1 MVNTRGVRPPG
12 CYPIGGEVGVRR
24 WAVGAAFLALTACG
38 GGDVDAPT
46 SDAPAASWAG
56 GSLTQA
62 ELQAEVADELAQLET
77 RTALQRYEILHRAL
91 ESKVEGEVLAAR
103 CEATGAASV
112 EALLQA
118 EVDAKVPEADEGRIR
133 REFDRLSAQM
143 PGADYATVRPHL
155 VRQLRESDIASAR
168 LDYVA
173 GLKDAAGLRL
183 HLPYPDIPRTHV
195 EVREHDAVRG
205 PADAP
210 VTLVMFGEYQC
221 FFCRKALPLLGRL
234 ASEHSDLR
242 VVFKDFPMQGHDAA
256 RDAAVAARCAGQQG
270 RYWEMADRLMER
282 QDALAPADLEQ
293 HAVALGLDVA
303 PWRDCVADGIWQERI
318 EESVR
323 DGREAGVHA
332 TPTFFVNGRMVAGS
346 VGWERLDDLVS
357 SELAAV
363 AAAR

>member
-1 MVNTRGVRPPG
+1 MGIG
-12 CYPIGGEVGVRR
+12 CQGTG
-24 WAVGAAFLALTACG
+24 VGAPA
-38 GGDVDAPT
+38 

-56 GSLTQA
+56 GSISQA
-62 ELQAEVADELAQLET
+62 ELQADVAEELSQLET

-91 ESKVEGEVLAAR
+91 GSRVEAEVLAAR
-103 CEATGAASV
+103 QEATGAASI

-118 EVDAKVPEADEGRIR
+118 EVDAKVPEAEESRIR
-133 REFDRLSAQM
+133 REFDRLAAQM

-155 VRQLRESDIASAR
+155 VRQLRESDTASAR
-168 LDYVA
+168 LDYIA
-173 GLKDAAGLRL
+173 ALKDDAGLRL

-205 PADAP
+205 PADAA

-221 FFCRKALPLLGRL
+221 FFCRKALPLLERL
-234 ASEHSDLR
+234 AAAHGDVR

-282 QDALAPADLEQ
+282 QDQLAPSDLEQ

-323 DGREAGVHA
+323 DGRAAGVHA

-357 SELAAV
+357 TELAAV
-363 AAAR
+363 ARAR